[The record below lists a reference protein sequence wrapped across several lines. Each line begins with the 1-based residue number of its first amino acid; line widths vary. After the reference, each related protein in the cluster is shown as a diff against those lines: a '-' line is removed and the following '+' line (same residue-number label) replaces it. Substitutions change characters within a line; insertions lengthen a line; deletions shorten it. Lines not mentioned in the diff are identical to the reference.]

1 MNITYSFNL
10 NNFKTY
16 GVYVSG
22 SNGILGLPPKRIET
36 FEYPGE
42 SGNVP
47 DLKHA
52 HFDVRTIELSCFI
65 KADSSALLTDNF
77 NSFIG
82 IFTQAATKSLVI
94 AIGEG
99 TSAKTLSFMV
109 YLKSVS
115 SLKKTF
121 CDGQNVGTF
130 TLTLIEPDTSIYET
144 TNSQ

>member
-1 MNITYSFNL
+1 MDITYTFNSV
-10 NNFKTY
+10 NFKTH

-22 SNGILGLPPKRIET
+22 SKGMLGLPPKKIEI

-47 DLKHA
+47 DLAHA

-65 KADSSALLTDNF
+65 KADSAGALTTGYNAF
-77 NSFIG
+77 VG
-82 IFTQAATKSLVI
+82 IFEQTSTKSLV
-94 AIGEG
+94 ATIGSGSNE
-99 TSAKTLSFMV
+99 KTLSFLV

-115 SLKKTF
+115 ALKKTF

-130 TLTLIEPDTSIYET
+130 TLTFIEPDTSIYEAN
-144 TNSQ
+144 NS